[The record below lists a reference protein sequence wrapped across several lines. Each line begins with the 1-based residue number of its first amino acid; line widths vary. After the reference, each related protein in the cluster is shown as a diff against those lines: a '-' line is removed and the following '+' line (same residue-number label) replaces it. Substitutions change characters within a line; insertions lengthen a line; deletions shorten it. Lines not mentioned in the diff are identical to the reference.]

1 MDPNASTFTPRSEL
15 TPIPSDSDSK
25 VIEAKKLA
33 QTQAEAAPETE
44 TPMTEEPATQTLAPK
59 VTDVVGMDLSKD
71 LGDFKKNVIALMSTV
86 TGVATKSDVKSTFN
100 AKTKQYY
107 AVKLEGLA
115 SGDVD
120 TLNTNASSNFAD
132 VLSGNVDKIS
142 SKSGKVISVS
152 DDEGKKTN
160 ANISRYI
167 RQSIF
172 PDGTVGPDRN
182 ILKNMEGD
190 ISKLTGISGFKF
202 ANVNVGATQ
211 IFFGYEKNA
220 DGTVSGQGRVQYVAS
235 QAKQGSIIPGSFKIE
250 NNNIVLSKDLGMQN
264 KTILE
269 KLLGVSLTNEDASKE
284 PVTAAAEDEEQI
296 KEFTPEADTSNL
308 NVEETGDLPEVTG
321 NLEQQE
327 VIAGGKKKTKKRRR
341 KSVRFNLKKRK
352 SSKTAKKHRKTHKK
366 K

>member
-1 MDPNASTFTPRSEL
+1 MNSSTSELNPNAPVFVPGAN
-15 TPIPSDSDSK
+15 K
-25 VIEAKKLA
+25 
-33 QTQAEAAPETE
+33 PETE
-44 TPMTEEPATQTLAPK
+44 TPVTEVRATETPVPK

-172 PDGTVGPDRN
+172 PDGTVEPDRN

-284 PVTAAAEDEEQI
+284 PVTTGEDEI

>member
-1 MDPNASTFTPRSEL
+1 MNSITTELNANAPEFIPSANTPDPVLETYPSNTNASDTNPMLSSAESE
-15 TPIPSDSDSK
+15 TS
-25 VIEAKKLA
+25 
-33 QTQAEAAPETE
+33 AP
-44 TPMTEEPATQTLAPK
+44 APK

-86 TGVATKSDVKSTFN
+86 TGVATTSNIKSTFN

-115 SGDVD
+115 SGDID
-120 TLNTNASSNFAD
+120 TLNTNASSDFANA
-132 VLSGNVDKIS
+132 LSGSVDKIS
-142 SKSGKVISVS
+142 SKSGKIISVS

-160 ANISRYI
+160 ANISRYV

-172 PDGTVGPDRN
+172 PDGTIQPDRN
-182 ILKNMEGD
+182 ILKNMDGD
-190 ISKLTGISGFKF
+190 IGKLTGISGFKF
-202 ANVNVGATQ
+202 ANMNVGATQ
-211 IFFGYEKNA
+211 ILFGYEKNA

-235 QAKQGSIIPGSFKIE
+235 QAKQGSIVPGSFKIE

-264 KTILE
+264 KTVLE
-269 KLLGVSLTNEDASKE
+269 KLLGVTLTNEDASKE
-284 PVTAAAEDEEQI
+284 PVTTGEEEI
-296 KEFTPEADTSNL
+296 KEFTPEADKSDL
-308 NVEETGDLPEVTG
+308 NPEETGDAPEVTG

-352 SSKTAKKHRKTHKK
+352 GSKTAKKHRKSHKK

>member
-1 MDPNASTFTPRSEL
+1 MSSSTKPLNPNAPEF
-15 TPIPSDSDSK
+15 IPS
-25 VIEAKKLA
+25 AN
-33 QTQAEAAPETE
+33 TPPETE
-44 TPMTEEPATQTLAPK
+44 TPVTEEQVKETPAPK
-59 VTDVVGMDLSKD
+59 VTDVVGMDLSKEI
-71 LGDFKKNVIALMSTV
+71 GDFKKNVIALMSTV
-86 TGVATKSDVKSTFN
+86 TGVATTSNIKSTFN

-115 SGDVD
+115 SGDID
-120 TLNTNASSNFAD
+120 TLNTNASSDFANA
-132 VLSGNVDKIS
+132 LSGSVDKIS
-142 SKSGKVISVS
+142 SKSGKIISVS

-160 ANISRYI
+160 ANISRYV

-172 PDGTVGPDRN
+172 PDGTIQPDRN
-182 ILKNMEGD
+182 ILKNMDSD
-190 ISKLTGISGFKF
+190 IGKLTGISGFKF
-202 ANVNVGATQ
+202 ANMNVGATQ
-211 IFFGYEKNA
+211 ILFGYEKNA
-220 DGTVSGQGRVQYVAS
+220 DGTVSGEGRVQYVAS

-284 PVTAAAEDEEQI
+284 PVTTGEDEI

-308 NVEETGDLPEVTG
+308 NMEETGDAPEVTG
-321 NLEQQE
+321 NLEEQQE
-327 VIAGGKKKTKKRRR
+327 VIAGGKKKTKKHRR

-352 SSKTAKKHRKTHKK
+352 GSKTAKKHRKTYKKTHKK